1 MTDNDRQ
8 LRTEVPPGQ
17 QARDRLLDAMPLT
30 ERRLQ
35 LAGVSTA
42 VLEGGD
48 GPPIVLLHGAGE
60 FAAVWILV
68 IPELVRTHRVIVPD
82 LPGHGASHVTDS
94 TLDHDA
100 VLDWLDELID
110 QTCGGRAPIL
120 VGHLMGGSIA
130 ARYTAKHGSR
140 IDRLVLVDTLGLG
153 WFRPSPKFAVPMMR
167 FAMRPTPRSRER
179 LFNQCF
185 LDMNRVAEL
194 AGEQWQ
200 WLMEYADDRARDPG
214 VQSAMRKLISRL
226 GAPPIPAGDLAGI
239 ETPTTLIH
247 GRHDLQVS
255 LRRVESSGKKY
266 GWPVLVIEDCRDDPA
281 AEQPAAFL
289 RALRSAI
296 DKHETAE
303 KGTER

>member
-1 MTDNDRQ
+1 MTHDDGQ
-8 LRTEVPPGQ
+8 LRTEQSPGR
-17 QARDRLLDAMPLT
+17 QARDRLLDAMPLD
-30 ERRLQ
+30 ERRLE

-68 IPELVRTHRVIVPD
+68 IPQLVRTHRVIVPD

-94 TLDHDA
+94 TLDRDA
-100 VLDWLDELID
+100 VLDWLDDLID
-110 QTCGGRAPIL
+110 QTCGGRKPVL

-194 AGEQWQ
+194 TGEQWQ

-214 VQSAMRKLISRL
+214 VQSAMRKLIPRL
-226 GAPPIPAGDLAGI
+226 GAPPIPSGDLAGI

-255 LRRVESSGKKY
+255 LRRVESAGKKY
-266 GWPVLVIEDCRDDPA
+266 GWPVHVIEDCRDDPA
-281 AEQPAAFL
+281 AEQPEAFL

-296 DKHETAE
+296 TEHETRE
-303 KGTER
+303 GTER